1 MELFVF
7 ICASVMVLGGALG
20 VVLRSN
26 PVHAALSLVLTL
38 FGIAVMFVSQHAEFL
53 AAVQVV
59 VYAGA
64 IVVLFLFVIMLLGVD
79 RAENLETEPL
89 GIQRPLAI
97 VLGFGFVAL
106 LVTTILQGRDSLN
119 MRGDGINVASD
130 GDHDANIRQIARS
143 IFSNYVVAFEVTS
156 VLLIVAVVGTV
167 VLARKRK
174 SDKDLT
180 GVTA

>member
-26 PVHAALSLVLTL
+26 PVHAALSLVLTM
-38 FGIAVMFVSQHAEFL
+38 FGIAEMIVSQHAEFL

-79 RAENLETEPL
+79 RAENLETEPR